1 MYSIDTTQVLEI
13 EVTNYCNA
21 FCGDCDRNIQGGQLN
36 KDLNLQHMSLETW
49 RKIIPKKNSYVLFSY
64 FFLFNIK
71 KNI

>member
-36 KDLNLQHMSLETW
+36 KDLNLQHMSLEIW
-49 RKIIPKKNSYVLFSY
+49 RKIITKQNLK
-64 FFLFNIK
+64 NIK
-71 KNI
+71 